1 MCVDK
6 GTGAMS
12 SSPMAHTSAWAWARN
27 PPHWHHLMPHK
38 RLRPVTR
45 HRHLTQRP
53 SPVIWAWEQ
62 PTRPK
67 AQSTKSSI
75 IWTSRPQDHPARASS
90 TASSPATGTCLRS
103 RRFLESAALQRPSHT
118 NTPVSPRRRG
128 IKASHGFFLP
138 LAYRCVHSTI
148 SHRRK

>member
-45 HRHLTQRP
+45 HRHLT
-53 SPVIWAWEQ
+53 
-62 PTRPK
+62 PTSESSHMGMGTTNK
-67 AQSTKSSI
+67 AQGPI
-75 IWTSRPQDHPARASS
+75 YQIVHHLDIQTSRPSRA
-90 TASSPATGTCLRS
+90 CLKYS
-103 RRFLESAALQRPSHT
+103 
-118 NTPVSPRRRG
+118 
-128 IKASHGFFLP
+128 
-138 LAYRCVHSTI
+138 
-148 SHRRK
+148 